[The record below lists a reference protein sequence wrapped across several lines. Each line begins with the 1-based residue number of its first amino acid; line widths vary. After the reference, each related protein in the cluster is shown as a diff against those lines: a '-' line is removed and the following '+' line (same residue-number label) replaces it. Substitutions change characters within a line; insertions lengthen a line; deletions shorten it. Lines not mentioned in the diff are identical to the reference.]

1 MKMGELGRL
10 IKSARVQQDVSLRQM
25 ADELGV
31 SAMYLSEIENSKK
44 IPTKGD
50 VLALIADYFDFKQ
63 EELLELA
70 FKEKKEATIKNQP
83 NAPYLAVA
91 RRLRSASPE
100 TLKLLLNILKSKGE
114 PG

>member
-1 MKMGELGRL
+1 
-10 IKSARVQQDVSLRQM
+10 M

-91 RRLRSASPE
+91 RRLRSASRLQ